1 VFGMGREGSKVSQ
14 GTVIDNV
21 EVEVEARW
29 R

>member
-1 VFGMGREGSKVSQ
+1 MGREGSKVSQ

-29 R
+29 RRR